1 MTGEES
7 TDFFL
12 RTAFTL
18 SIHKQLS
25 RMLFKNQ
32 RTCST
37 VGKKNPRQLEG
48 YDLEVNVNPIL
59 SMEQQELHYF

>member
-1 MTGEES
+1 
-7 TDFFL
+7 
-12 RTAFTL
+12 
-18 SIHKQLS
+18 
-25 RMLFKNQ
+25 MLFNNQ

-59 SMEQQELHYF
+59 SMEQQE